1 MIGEWTPNTKYYL
14 KMPTLALQTILPE
27 MVKEKFGYD
36 LEQDWKLEDVC
47 RNVKYLENDEVA
59 ISNQI
64 VLPHNLG
71 TECVD
76 KHITEEAFEES
87 KLYFG
92 VEEFLTLEEYRELK
106 QIEILI

>member
-1 MIGEWTPNTKYYL
+1 MTGIWTKNTKYYL

-27 MVKEKFGYD
+27 MVKEKYGYD

-64 VLPHNLG
+64 VLPALLG
-71 TECVD
+71 TECVKD
-76 KHITEEAFEES
+76 YITEEAFEES
-87 KLYFG
+87 KQYFG
-92 VEEFLTLEEYRELK
+92 VEEFMTLEEYKEL
-106 QIEILI
+106 IPLEIL